1 MGAHVAV
8 YGLGYFFLLFLDGD
22 VGPTGG
28 TRAPGEK
35 VEGNT
40 VGSLFPG
47 PGRRRETARGVVFSS
62 FFFSGW
68 FWWGRCLDDDERRR
82 PYRQIRVRV
91 DVRMTLLMTPPPPP
105 LVQEFN

>member
-40 VGSLFPG
+40 VGSLSR
-47 PGRRRETARGVVFSS
+47 GRAAAARPREASS
-62 FFFSGW
+62 FLLFFFSGW

-91 DVRMTLLMTPPPPP
+91 DVRMTLLMTPPPP